1 LKQLLSH
8 LAVIKDD
15 ESIQQI
21 TSQKQKDFEIQINK
35 KALLNNWIND
45 EMSRYEESQKH
56 KF

>member
-21 TSQKQKDFEIQINK
+21 TSQKQKDFESQINK

-45 EMSRYEESQKH
+45 EMGRYEESQKH

>member
-1 LKQLLSH
+1 LLSH

-21 TSQKQKDFEIQINK
+21 TSQKQKDFESQINK

>member
-1 LKQLLSH
+1 MKQLLSH

-21 TSQKQKDFEIQINK
+21 TSQKQKDFESQINK

-45 EMSRYEESQKH
+45 EMSRYEESQKQ

>member
-21 TSQKQKDFEIQINK
+21 TSQKQKDFESQINK

>member
-1 LKQLLSH
+1 MKQLLSH

-21 TSQKQKDFEIQINK
+21 TSQKQKDFESQINK